1 MEQLKALNKSPF
13 ERIMIPTIKN
23 MIMVSSGKGGVG
35 KSTVAAG
42 IALFLAKKGYSVGL
56 MDADI
61 YGPSV
66 PTLFNL
72 KDERPLTIELDGKTK
87 IEPFIRFG
95 IKVNSLGFFIDPM
108 QAVLWRGPMATNAIK
123 QLMNDTHWGELDF
136 LIIDTPPGTG
146 DIHLTFLQQF
156 EITGTIIV
164 TTPQLVALDDVQK
177 TISMFKNERVGVPV
191 LGIVEN
197 MAWFTP
203 SKHPE
208 EKYFLFGRGGGEKLS
223 KIFNVPLIAQI
234 PINENIC
241 QSCDE
246 GKLDILFDDDE
257 IKTAFSNL
265 TNAALDQLK
274 KADSTIK
281 NLLCQKT

>member
-1 MEQLKALNKSPF
+1 MEHLKALNQSPF
-13 ERIMIPTIKN
+13 EKIMIPTIKN

-146 DIHLTFLQQF
+146 DIHLTLLQQY
-156 EITGTIIV
+156 EISGAIVV

-177 TISMFKNERVGVPV
+177 AITMFKNEQVGVPV

-197 MAWFTP
+197 MSWFTP

-234 PINENIC
+234 LINENIC

-246 GKLDILFDDDE
+246 GKLNKLFDDKE
-257 IKTAFSNL
+257 IETAFSSL
-265 TNAALDQLK
+265 SAAILPQLN
-274 KADSTIK
+274 KAK
-281 NLLCQKT
+281 A

>member
-13 ERIMIPTIKN
+13 EKIMIPSIKN

-42 IALFLAKKGYSVGL
+42 IALSLAKKGYSVGL

-95 IKVNSLGFFIDPM
+95 IKVNSLGFFVNPM
-108 QAVLWRGPMATNAIK
+108 DAVLWRGPMASNAIK
-123 QLMNDTHWGELDF
+123 QLMNDTNWGELDF

-146 DIHLTFLQQF
+146 DIHLTLLQQY
-156 EITGTIIV
+156 EISGAIVV

-177 TISMFKNERVGVPV
+177 AITMFKNERVGVPV

-197 MAWFTP
+197 MSWFTP

-257 IKTAFSNL
+257 VKTAFSNL
-265 TNAALDQLK
+265 TDALLDQLK
-274 KADSTIK
+274 TKA
-281 NLLCQKT
+281 

>member
-1 MEQLKALNKSPF
+1 
-13 ERIMIPTIKN
+13 
-23 MIMVSSGKGGVG
+23 MVSSGKGGVG

-274 KADSTIK
+274 KA
-281 NLLCQKT
+281 

>member
-1 MEQLKALNKSPF
+1 MEQLKALNKSSF

-123 QLMNDTHWGELDF
+123 QLMNDTNWGELDF

-146 DIHLTFLQQF
+146 DIHLTLLQQY
-156 EITGTIIV
+156 EISGAIV
-164 TTPQLVALDDVQK
+164 ITTPQLVALNDVQK
-177 TISMFKNERVGVPV
+177 AITMFKNERVGVPV

-197 MAWFTP
+197 MSWFTP
-203 SKHPE
+203 SKHPD
-208 EKYFLFGRGGGEKLS
+208 EKYYLFGQGGGKKLS
-223 KIFNVPLIAQI
+223 EIFNVPLIAQI
-234 PINENIC
+234 PVNENIC

-246 GKLDILFDDDE
+246 GKLDMLFDDNE
-257 IKTAFSNL
+257 IEKAFSSL
-265 TNAALDQLK
+265 SAAILAQLN
-274 KADSTIK
+274 KAK
-281 NLLCQKT
+281 A

>member
-1 MEQLKALNKSPF
+1 MEQLKTIKKSPF
-13 ERIMIPTIKN
+13 EKIAIPSIKN
-23 MIMVSSGKGGVG
+23 MVMVSSGKGGVG

-42 IALFLAKKGYSVGL
+42 IALSLAMKGYSVGP

-95 IKVNSLGFFIDPM
+95 IKVNSLGFFVNPM
-108 QAVLWRGPMATNAIK
+108 DAVLWRGPMASNAIK
-123 QLMNDTHWGELDF
+123 QLMNDTNWGELDF

-146 DIHLTFLQQF
+146 DIHLTLLQQY
-156 EITGTIIV
+156 EISGAIV
-164 TTPQLVALDDVQK
+164 ITTPQLVALNDVQK
-177 TISMFKNERVGVPV
+177 AITMFKNERVGVPV

-197 MAWFTP
+197 MSWFTP
-203 SKHPE
+203 SKHPD
-208 EKYFLFGRGGGEKLS
+208 EKYYLFGQGGGKKLS
-223 KIFNVPLIAQI
+223 EIFNVPLIAQI
-234 PINENIC
+234 PVNENIC

-246 GKLDILFDDDE
+246 GKLDMSFDDNE
-257 IKTAFSNL
+257 IEKAFSSL
-265 TNAALDQLK
+265 SAAILAQLN
-274 KADSTIK
+274 KAK
-281 NLLCQKT
+281 A

>member
-1 MEQLKALNKSPF
+1 MEQLKALNKSSF

-177 TISMFKNERVGVPV
+177 RLACLKMNG
-191 LGIVEN
+191 LGFPYWEL
-197 MAWFTP
+197 W
-203 SKHPE
+203 
-208 EKYFLFGRGGGEKLS
+208 
-223 KIFNVPLIAQI
+223 KI
-234 PINENIC
+234 C
-241 QSCDE
+241 RWHSC
-246 GKLDILFDDDE
+246 G
-257 IKTAFSNL
+257 
-265 TNAALDQLK
+265 
-274 KADSTIK
+274 
-281 NLLCQKT
+281 

>member
-1 MEQLKALNKSPF
+1 MEQLKTIKKSPF
-13 ERIMIPTIKN
+13 EKIAIPSIKN
-23 MIMVSSGKGGVG
+23 MVMVSSGKGGVG

-42 IALFLAKKGYSVGL
+42 IALSLAKKGYSVGL

-95 IKVNSLGFFIDPM
+95 IKVNSLGFFVNPM
-108 QAVLWRGPMATNAIK
+108 DAVLWRGPMASNAIK
-123 QLMNDTHWGELDF
+123 QLMNDTNWGELDF

-146 DIHLTFLQQF
+146 DIHLTLLQQY
-156 EITGTIIV
+156 EISGAIVV

-177 TISMFKNERVGVPV
+177 AITMFKNERVGVPV

-203 SKHPE
+203 SKHPD

-234 PINENIC
+234 SINENIC

-257 IKTAFSNL
+257 VKTAFSNL
-265 TNAALDQLK
+265 TDAVLDQLK
-274 KADSTIK
+274 TKA
-281 NLLCQKT
+281 

>member
-13 ERIMIPTIKN
+13 EKIMIPSIKN

-42 IALFLAKKGYSVGL
+42 IALSLAKKGYSVGL

-72 KDERPLTIELDGKTK
+72 KDERPVTIELDGKTK

-95 IKVNSLGFFIDPM
+95 IKVNSLGFLIDPM
-108 QAVLWRGPMATNAIK
+108 QAVLWRGPMASNAIK

-156 EITGTIIV
+156 EITGAIIV
-164 TTPQLVALDDVQK
+164 TTPQLIALDDVQK

-257 IKTAFSNL
+257 VKTAFSNL
-265 TNAALDQLK
+265 TDALLDQLK
-274 KADSTIK
+274 TKA
-281 NLLCQKT
+281 

>member
-1 MEQLKALNKSPF
+1 MEQLKTIKKSPF
-13 ERIMIPTIKN
+13 EKIAIPSIKN

-42 IALFLAKKGYSVGL
+42 IALSLAMKGYSVGL

-72 KDERPLTIELDGKTK
+72 KDEHPLTTEVDGKTK

-95 IKVNSLGFFIDPM
+95 IKVNSLGFFVNPM
-108 QAVLWRGPMATNAIK
+108 DAVLWRGPMASNAIK
-123 QLMNDTHWGELDF
+123 QLMNDTNWGELDF

-146 DIHLTFLQQF
+146 DIHLTLLQQY
-156 EITGTIIV
+156 EISGAIV
-164 TTPQLVALDDVQK
+164 ITTPQLVALNDVQK
-177 TISMFKNERVGVPV
+177 AITMFKNERVGVPV

-197 MAWFTP
+197 LSWFTP
-203 SKHPE
+203 SKHPD
-208 EKYFLFGRGGGEKLS
+208 EKYYLFGQGGGKKLS
-223 KIFNVPLIAQI
+223 EIFNVPLIAQI
-234 PINENIC
+234 PVNENIC

-246 GKLDILFDDDE
+246 GKLDMLFDDNE
-257 IKTAFSNL
+257 IEKAFSSL
-265 TNAALDQLK
+265 SAAILAQLN
-274 KADSTIK
+274 KAK
-281 NLLCQKT
+281 A

>member
-1 MEQLKALNKSPF
+1 MLEQLKALNKSPF
-13 ERIMIPTIKN
+13 EKIMIPTIKN

-42 IALFLAKKGYSVGL
+42 IALSLSKKGYSVGL

-72 KDERPLTIELDGKTK
+72 KDERPLTIEIDGKTK

-95 IKVNSLGFFIDPM
+95 IKVNSLGFFVNPM
-108 QAVLWRGPMATNAIK
+108 DAVLWRGPMATNAIK
-123 QLMNDTHWGELDF
+123 QLMNDTYWGELDF

-156 EITGTIIV
+156 EVTGAIIV
-164 TTPQLVALDDVQK
+164 TTPQLVAIDDVQK
-177 TISMFKNERVGVPV
+177 TINMFKNKRVGVPV

-203 SKHPE
+203 SKHPD
-208 EKYFLFGRGGGEKLS
+208 EKYFLFGKGGGEKLS

-246 GKLDILFDDDE
+246 GKLDILFEDNE
-257 IKTAFSNL
+257 VKMAFINL
-265 TNAALDQLK
+265 TDAVLYQLNK
-274 KADSTIK
+274 TKA
-281 NLLCQKT
+281 

>member
-13 ERIMIPTIKN
+13 ERIMIPIIKN

-61 YGPSV
+61 YGPSI

-72 KDERPLTIELDGKTK
+72 KDESPLTIELDGKTK

-146 DIHLTFLQQF
+146 DIHLTLLQQY
-156 EITGTIIV
+156 EISGAIVV

-177 TISMFKNERVGVPV
+177 TITMFKNERVGVPV

-197 MAWFTP
+197 MSWFTP

-274 KADSTIK
+274 KA
-281 NLLCQKT
+281 

>member
-274 KADSTIK
+274 KA
-281 NLLCQKT
+281 

>member
-1 MEQLKALNKSPF
+1 MEQLKTIKKSPF
-13 ERIMIPTIKN
+13 EKIAIPSIKN

-95 IKVNSLGFFIDPM
+95 IKVNSLGFFVNPM
-108 QAVLWRGPMATNAIK
+108 DAVLWRGPMASNAIK
-123 QLMNDTHWGELDF
+123 QLMNDTNWGELDF

-146 DIHLTFLQQF
+146 DIHLTLLQQY
-156 EITGTIIV
+156 EISGAIV
-164 TTPQLVALDDVQK
+164 ITTPQLVALNDVQK
-177 TISMFKNERVGVPV
+177 AITMFKNERVGVPV

-197 MAWFTP
+197 MSWFTP
-203 SKHPE
+203 SKHPD
-208 EKYFLFGRGGGEKLS
+208 EKYYLFGQGGGKKLS
-223 KIFNVPLIAQI
+223 EIFNVPLIAQI
-234 PINENIC
+234 PVNENIC

-246 GKLDILFDDDE
+246 GKLDMLFDDNE
-257 IKTAFSNL
+257 IEKAFSSL
-265 TNAALDQLK
+265 SAAILAQLN
-274 KADSTIK
+274 KAK
-281 NLLCQKT
+281 A

>member
-1 MEQLKALNKSPF
+1 MEQLKALNKSSF

-72 KDERPLTIELDGKTK
+72 KDERRVTIELDGKTK

-197 MAWFTP
+197 MSWFTP

-274 KADSTIK
+274 KA
-281 NLLCQKT
+281 

>member
-1 MEQLKALNKSPF
+1 MEQLKALNKSSF

-197 MAWFTP
+197 MSWFTP

-274 KADSTIK
+274 KA
-281 NLLCQKT
+281 

>member
-13 ERIMIPTIKN
+13 EKIMIPTIKN

-72 KDERPLTIELDGKTK
+72 KDERPVTIELDGKTK

-108 QAVLWRGPMATNAIK
+108 QAVLWRGPMASNAIK

-164 TTPQLVALDDVQK
+164 TTPQLMALDDVQK

-257 IKTAFSNL
+257 VKTSFSNL
-265 TNAALDQLK
+265 TNAVLDQLK
-274 KADSTIK
+274 TKA
-281 NLLCQKT
+281 

>member
-1 MEQLKALNKSPF
+1 MEQLKTIKKSPF
-13 ERIMIPTIKN
+13 EKIAIPSIKN

-42 IALFLAKKGYSVGL
+42 IALSLAKKGYSVGL

-95 IKVNSLGFFIDPM
+95 IKVNSLGFFVNPM
-108 QAVLWRGPMATNAIK
+108 DAVLWRGPMASNAIK
-123 QLMNDTHWGELDF
+123 QLMNDTNWGELDF

-146 DIHLTFLQQF
+146 DIHLTLLQQY
-156 EITGTIIV
+156 EISGAIVV

-177 TISMFKNERVGVPV
+177 AITMFKNERVGVPV

-203 SKHPE
+203 SKHPD

-257 IKTAFSNL
+257 VKTAFSNL
-265 TNAALDQLK
+265 TDAVLDQLK
-274 KADSTIK
+274 TKA
-281 NLLCQKT
+281 

>member
-72 KDERPLTIELDGKTK
+72 KDEHPLTIELDGKTK

-146 DIHLTFLQQF
+146 DIHLTLLQQY
-156 EITGTIIV
+156 EISGAIVV

-177 TISMFKNERVGVPV
+177 AITMFKNEQVGVPV

-197 MAWFTP
+197 MSWFTP

-246 GKLDILFDDDE
+246 GKLNTLFDDKE
-257 IKTAFSNL
+257 IETAFSSL
-265 TNAALDQLK
+265 SAAILPQLN
-274 KADSTIK
+274 KAK
-281 NLLCQKT
+281 A

>member
-13 ERIMIPTIKN
+13 EKIMIPTIKN

-42 IALFLAKKGYSVGL
+42 IALSLAKKGYSVGL

-156 EITGTIIV
+156 EITGAIIV
-164 TTPQLVALDDVQK
+164 TTPQLIALDDVQK
-177 TISMFKNERVGVPV
+177 TISMFKNERLGIPV

-208 EKYFLFGRGGGEKLS
+208 EKYFLFGQGGGEKLS

-257 IKTAFSNL
+257 VKTSFSNL
-265 TNAALDQLK
+265 TDAVLDQLK
-274 KADSTIK
+274 TKA
-281 NLLCQKT
+281 

>member
-72 KDERPLTIELDGKTK
+72 KDEHPLTIELDGKTK

-146 DIHLTFLQQF
+146 DIHLTLLQQY
-156 EITGTIIV
+156 EISGAIVV

-177 TISMFKNERVGVPV
+177 AITMFKNERVGAPV

-197 MAWFTP
+197 MSWFTP

-246 GKLDILFDDDE
+246 GKLNKLFDDKE
-257 IKTAFSNL
+257 IETAFSSL
-265 TNAALDQLK
+265 SAAILPQLN
-274 KADSTIK
+274 KAK
-281 NLLCQKT
+281 A

>member
-13 ERIMIPTIKN
+13 EKIIIPTIKN

-42 IALFLAKKGYSVGL
+42 IALSLAKKGYSVGL

-61 YGPSV
+61 YGPSA

-95 IKVNSLGFFIDPM
+95 IKVNSLGFFVNPM
-108 QAVLWRGPMATNAIK
+108 DAVLWRGPMASNAIK
-123 QLMNDTHWGELDF
+123 QLMNDTYWDELDF

-156 EITGTIIV
+156 EITGAIIV
-164 TTPQLVALDDVQK
+164 TTPQLVAIDDVQK

-203 SKHPE
+203 SKHPD
-208 EKYFLFGRGGGEKLS
+208 EKYFLFGKGGGEKLS
-223 KIFNVPLIAQI
+223 EIFNVPLIAQI

-246 GKLDILFDDDE
+246 GKLDILFDDNE
-257 IKTAFSNL
+257 VKIAFTNL
-265 TNAALDQLK
+265 TDAFLYQLNK
-274 KADSTIK
+274 TKA
-281 NLLCQKT
+281 

>member
-13 ERIMIPTIKN
+13 EKIIIPTIKN

-42 IALFLAKKGYSVGL
+42 IALSLAKKGYSVGL

-61 YGPSV
+61 YGPSA

-95 IKVNSLGFFIDPM
+95 IKVNSLGFFVNPM
-108 QAVLWRGPMATNAIK
+108 DAVLWRGPMASNAIK
-123 QLMNDTHWGELDF
+123 QLMNDTYWGELDF

-156 EITGTIIV
+156 EITGAIIV
-164 TTPQLVALDDVQK
+164 TTPQLVAIDDVQK

-203 SKHPE
+203 SKHPD
-208 EKYFLFGRGGGEKLS
+208 EKYFLFGKGGGEKLS
-223 KIFNVPLIAQI
+223 EIFNVPLIAQI

-246 GKLDILFDDDE
+246 GKLDILFDDNE
-257 IKTAFSNL
+257 VKIAFTNL
-265 TNAALDQLK
+265 TDAFLYQL
-274 KADSTIK
+274 
-281 NLLCQKT
+281 NKTRA

>member
-1 MEQLKALNKSPF
+1 MEQQKALNKSPF

-72 KDERPLTIELDGKTK
+72 KDERPLAIELEGKTK

-164 TTPQLVALDDVQK
+164 TTPQLIALDDVQK

-274 KADSTIK
+274 KA
-281 NLLCQKT
+281 

>member
-1 MEQLKALNKSPF
+1 MEQLKTIKKSPF
-13 ERIMIPTIKN
+13 EKIAIPSIKN

-42 IALFLAKKGYSVGL
+42 IALSLAMKGYSVGL

-72 KDERPLTIELDGKTK
+72 KDEHPLTTEVDGKTK

-95 IKVNSLGFFIDPM
+95 IKVNSLGFFVNPM
-108 QAVLWRGPMATNAIK
+108 DAVLWRGPMASNAIK
-123 QLMNDTHWGELDF
+123 QLMNDTNWGELDF

-146 DIHLTFLQQF
+146 DIHLTLLQQY
-156 EITGTIIV
+156 EISGAIV
-164 TTPQLVALDDVQK
+164 ITTPQLVALNDVQK
-177 TISMFKNERVGVPV
+177 AITMFKNERVGIPV

-197 MAWFTP
+197 MSWFTP
-203 SKHPE
+203 SKHPD
-208 EKYFLFGRGGGEKLS
+208 EKYYLFGQGGGKKLS
-223 KIFNVPLIAQI
+223 EIFNVPLIAQI
-234 PINENIC
+234 PVNENIC

-246 GKLDILFDDDE
+246 GKLDILFDDGE
-257 IKTAFSNL
+257 VKTAFSNL
-265 TNAALDQLK
+265 TDAVLNQLK
-274 KADSTIK
+274 TKA
-281 NLLCQKT
+281 